1 MYKRICYVNTIYS
14 LLFFLLIK
22 PIEETFFILGE
33 ELPEEFKKNF
43 KYPNISFKKEIIKGI
58 GKRKKYYL
66 KIKRNYLLNKAL
78 KNIDKKAVVY
88 GYHMSDWISNLLK
101 EKYKYIILEDG
112 LANYNFKEKDIK
124 KTKLNLKEWL
134 MLGGLYNYPSYGL
147 CDKSYS
153 VYLSGLQ
160 EIPSKIK
167 NKTKVLNLK
176 NIWKMK
182 TETEKEEILDIFN
195 LTMKELSS
203 IKLERVLLVTQPL
216 SEDKIITEAEKVL
229 IYEELI
235 KEYGEENIILK
246 THPREKTRYKRLFPK
261 IVEIKKGFPL
271 ELLALIDIELKE
283 IVTLFSTSVFLFP
296 KEKVRFIGT
305 KKYPKILKKMGEIG
319 YEKNNS

>member
-216 SEDKIITEAEKVL
+216 SEDKIITEVEKVL